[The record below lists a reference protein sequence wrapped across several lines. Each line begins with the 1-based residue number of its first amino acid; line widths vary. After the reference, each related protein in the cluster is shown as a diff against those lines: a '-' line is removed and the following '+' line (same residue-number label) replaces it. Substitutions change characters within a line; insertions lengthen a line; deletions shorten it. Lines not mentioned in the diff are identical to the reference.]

1 MFYGVLNPGRAR
13 LDFANGGQ
21 FPFPILYDGETT
33 RSIGGKSPP
42 VGMFEGAE
50 YRTDSLDIPPVFGIS
65 VFSDGILET
74 LPHSGLTAKEDYLH
88 ALARGTD
95 SDAAALAR
103 SLRLEPGTAPPD
115 DISVLSLRRLH

>member
-1 MFYGVLNPGRAR
+1 MFYGVLNPHRAR

-21 FPFPILYDGETT
+21 FPFPILYDGEKT

-50 YRTDSLDIPPVFGIS
+50 YHTESLEIPPVFGIS

-74 LPHSGLTAKEDYLH
+74 LPQPGLSAKQDYLH
-88 ALARGTD
+88 SLACGTD
-95 SDAAALAR
+95 FDAAALAR
-103 SLRLEPGTAPPD
+103 TLKLDPGTAPPD
-115 DISVLSLRRLH
+115 DISVLSLRRVH